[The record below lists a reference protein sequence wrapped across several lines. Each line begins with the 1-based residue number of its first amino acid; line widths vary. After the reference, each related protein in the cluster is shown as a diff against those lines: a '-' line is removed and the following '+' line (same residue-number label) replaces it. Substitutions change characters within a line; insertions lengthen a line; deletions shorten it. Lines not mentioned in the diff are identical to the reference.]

1 MTKPCIAI
9 LGIFVADLAFRAKR
23 LPVMGET
30 LLGQGFAMG
39 PGGKGS
45 NQSVAAARAGGNVS
59 FIAKIGRDPFGD
71 IALKTWGADG
81 IDTSQV
87 AISDSS
93 PTGAAFIFVSSET
106 GDNAIIV
113 EAGAAGTLSA
123 DDVSASEK
131 AIMGA
136 KVFVTQLETAVA
148 ASRRGLELARKHG
161 VITVFN
167 PAPAAKIDTAIY
179 GLCDYVT
186 PNETEA
192 SDITGVPVNTV
203 DDARKAGDA
212 LLKLGAKTVLIT
224 LGANGALLHNRA
236 QSVHLPTYKVK
247 VVETT
252 GAGDAF
258 NGAFAVAIGEGRAPV
273 EAMRF
278 ACACAALS
286 VTKAG
291 TAPSMPMRGEIDA
304 LIAKGS

>member
-1 MTKPCIAI
+1 MSKPRIAI

-45 NQSVAAARAGGNVS
+45 NQSVAAARAGGAVS
-59 FIAKIGRDPFGD
+59 FIAKLGRDSFGD

-87 AISDSS
+87 LISDSV

-113 EAGAAGTLSA
+113 EAGAAGTLTA
-123 DDVSASEK
+123 DDVTAAEK
-131 AIMGA
+131 AISA
-136 KVFVTQLETAVA
+136 SQVFVTQLETAVA

-167 PAPAAKIDTAIY
+167 PAPAAKINPAIY
-179 GLCDYVT
+179 ALCDYVT

-192 SDITGVPVNTV
+192 AEITGVPVNTV
-203 DDARKAGDA
+203 DEARKAGDA
-212 LLKLGAKTVLIT
+212 LLKLGAKNALIT
-224 LGANGALLHNRA
+224 LGANGALLHNRD
-236 QSVHLPTYKVK
+236 QSVHVPTYKVK

-273 EAMRF
+273 EATRF

-291 TAPSMPMRGEIDA
+291 TAPSMPVRGEIDA
-304 LIAKGS
+304 LVAKRS